1 MKAEERRLAA
11 ALADEDQQ
19 QQQQD
24 TDDEELLLARMDA
37 GLFTLQQCCVVVG
50 GLWGAGD
57 AGLRRRILTLLHQKG
72 QTLGPIR
79 CGRGAKGMGRG
90 WAVC

>member
-1 MKAEERRLAA
+1 MRAEERRLAA
-11 ALADEDQQ
+11 ALADDDQQ
-19 QQQQD
+19 HQD
-24 TDDEELLLARMDA
+24 VDDEELLLARMDA

-79 CGRGAKGMGRG
+79 WGRAEGGGT
-90 WAVC
+90 